1 MFQSQANITTV
12 KPNECIICFQA
23 GNENYKGH
31 RVKDKTGKVVCPT
44 LLSQKCHVCKQT
56 GHTPKYCTVAKLK
69 KKHDTHQK
77 HKSLYQSSTS
87 KAQEATTNTP
97 SSSLTLH
104 YDGEEETKRDTH
116 LYRNSWAAI
125 VTVSPE
131 PSTPP
136 GPPPLQLMVPYD
148 DDDDDGEDEQEQ
160 TYTTWNNFTQKP
172 SVSNIVYPPSKKPK
186 LKEET
191 DESTIPIVEET
202 KKKPRPKLWS
212 QYESDEEYE

>member
-87 KAQEATTNTP
+87 KAQEATTSTP

-148 DDDDDGEDEQEQ
+148 DDDDGEDEQEQ
-160 TYTTWNNFTQKP
+160 TYMTWNNFTQKP

-191 DESTIPIVEET
+191 DESTVPIVEET

>member
-148 DDDDDGEDEQEQ
+148 DDDDGEDEQEQ
-160 TYTTWNNFTQKP
+160 TYMTWNNFTQKP